1 MLQVKR
7 AAGRNDKDEALRK
20 NSLLPTYTLHHLVKE
35 RYPRFQ
41 DALGDLDDALTL
53 TYLFASLPGEGDI
66 SPKVTTKAQAMAA
79 AWGAYCA
86 TTSTITKSFISVKGV
101 YLEASVQNVPIR
113 WVVPHSFVQWMPE
126 NVDYRVMMTFFEFY
140 ETLLSFVLFKL
151 YSDMGVRYPLT
162 NQAVAG
168 EVMGG
173 TSAVLRANLKSL
185 KEALQSSKGN
195 VSAIVTDAVAKTSED
210 QEAPKKADKK
220 KDKKLAKS
228 VGAALNSLEP
238 ETSDEDEDED
248 VDISGPLKAAL
259 DSLAEDQARMSIPGG
274 KDPLSDEAVKRKRLF
289 EGLTFFFSREIPRGY
304 LELVVLVSLGEQYRQ
319 HGYPI
324 RVVFLHSFFV
334 FFAVL
339 WRQGWLGRRRKSHLR
354 QGFRHYSSHCGSPS
368 NPEGV
373 RKLAEIA

>member
-1 MLQVKR
+1 MKCLMANMRLAIAPQVKR

-20 NSLLPTYTLHHLVKE
+20 NSLLPTYSLHHLVKE

-53 TYLFASLPGEGDI
+53 TYLFAALPGEGDI
-66 SPKVTTKAQAMAA
+66 SPKVTTKAQSLAA

-101 YLEASVQNVPIR
+101 YLEANIQDVPIR

-162 NQAVAG
+162 TTTQAAVKG

-173 TSAVLRANLKSL
+173 TSAVLRANLRSL
-185 KEALQSSKGN
+185 QDALQSAKGN
-195 VSAIVTDAVAKTSED
+195 VSATVTDAVAKTTSSQTD
-210 QEAPKKADKK
+210 EAQSPPKKKADKK
-220 KDKKLAKS
+220 KDKQLAKS
-228 VGAALNSLEP
+228 MGAALNSLEP
-238 ETSDEDEDED
+238 ENSDDDDDDEEKD
-248 VDISGPLKAAL
+248 VDIAGPLKVAL
-259 DSLAEDQARMSIPGG
+259 DSLAEDQARMSVPGG
-274 KDPLSDEAVKRKRLF
+274 KEQLSDEAVKRKRLF

-304 LELVVLVSLGEQYRQ
+304 VELVVLVRLQCGT
-319 HGYPI
+319 
-324 RVVFLHSFFV
+324 VVFIS
-334 FFAVL
+334 
-339 WRQGWLGRRRKSHLR
+339 
-354 QGFRHYSSHCGSPS
+354 
-368 NPEGV
+368 
-373 RKLAEIA
+373 